1 MQMTI
6 YLGGEAGVANCTAS
20 PQILTDFF
28 PSNPSPAYN
37 FQYQVEYKSCRI
49 WKDAQQLSH

>member
-37 FQYQVEYKSCRI
+37 FKYQVEYKSCRI